1 MPGQSTTPTVWVAP
15 VRSHW
20 SPRTISWLALAAPAT
35 PVTSVRVIS
44 DVRNCFMVALL
55 SRARSVREG
64 PDTEIAPDVPPESV
78 EPLRLDDEE
87 EDDEGAEQDEAQVGD
102 DVQHGPRR
110 EQEPAEYLHQVADG
124 DGQQGDEDRAE
135 DGAEHRTEAA
145 DDDHGQIV
153 DGHGDLELLVVGDAQ
168 IVRVEHA
175 RHAGIEGRDGEGEQ
189 FVAEDVDADDLRGD
203 VVVADGDERAAGAA
217 PHEIHG
223 TDDGEHH
230 EEHQEEVHPALG
242 RDLVAEESRARDLDR
257 GLDAAADPRHVID
270 GPLDDELAGER
281 GDGEIEPLDPERG
294 DAHHRPYGRGHQ
306 ASEWEGEP
314 ERKAQP
320 DHEVGGGVGAHRHE
334 GAVPDGDLA
343 GIAGQDVEPE
353 GAHHGDRDEVDD
365 GEVVLVHAKGED
377 DQEQHRRHR
386 DRPARDGSSLLAHT
400 RSMMGLPKIP
410 YGRIISAAIIRT

>member
-270 GPLDDELAGER
+270 GPLDDELAG
-281 GDGEIEPLDPERG
+281 
-294 DAHHRPYGRGHQ
+294 
-306 ASEWEGEP
+306 
-314 ERKAQP
+314 
-320 DHEVGGGVGAHRHE
+320 
-334 GAVPDGDLA
+334 
-343 GIAGQDVEPE
+343 IAGQDVEPE

-365 GEVVLVHAKGED
+365 GEVVLVRAKGED

-386 DRPARDGSSLLAHT
+386 DRPAHDGSSLLAHT